1 LVKWA
6 KKAFRGEYSM
16 ITTGHPV
23 IIVVIMPVDV
33 IKKAAT
39 SPDVRKGT
47 EKEKV
52 CAANTIGR

>member
-1 LVKWA
+1 
-6 KKAFRGEYSM
+6 M

-39 SPDVRKGT
+39 SPEVRKGK
-47 EKEKV
+47 EKETV
-52 CAANTIGR
+52 RAANTIGR